1 MYPKPL
7 VSVLMTAYN
16 SEKFIEEAI
25 ESVLASNYSNFELL
39 IVDDYSIDN
48 TLSIASKYALKDD
61 RIRIYTNDKNLGD
74 YPNRNKAAS
83 YAKGKYI
90 KYLDSDDIM
99 YPHCLDV
106 MVRSMEMFPD
116 AGIGLSSMPD
126 PNKPYPVLLN
136 PREAYLENFNGYG
149 HFLRAPGSGIIN
161 LEAFNKVG
169 GFSGERMIGD
179 ADLWYKMAMYYPIVK
194 MSTFLYW
201 DRQHESQERQSSY
214 AKQYPK
220 LQKMILERYFNHADC
235 PLSEKE
241 KKEILRNKRKQKIK
255 GFILSKLKKIV

>member
-1 MYPKPL
+1 MNPRPL

-16 SEKFIEEAI
+16 SEKYIEEAI
-25 ESVLASNYSNFELL
+25 SSVLASTYSNFEL
-39 IVDDYSIDN
+39 IVVDDCSNDK
-48 TLSIASKYALKDD
+48 TLTIARKFALNDERVKVH
-61 RIRIYTNDKNLGD
+61 TNEKNLGD

-83 YAKGKYI
+83 FAKGKYI

-99 YPHCLDV
+99 YPHCIDV
-106 MVRSMEMFPD
+106 MVRAIEMFPE
-116 AGIGLSSMPD
+116 AGFGLSSMPD
-126 PNKPYPVLLN
+126 PDKPYPVLLN
-136 PREAYLENFNGYG
+136 AREAYLENFNGYG
-149 HFLRAPGSGIIN
+149 HFLRAPGSGIIK

-179 ADLWYKMAMYYPIVK
+179 ADLWYKMALYYPLVK

-201 DRQHESQERQSSY
+201 DRQHENQERQSSY

-220 LQKMILERYFNHADC
+220 LQKMIIDRYFNHPDC

-241 KKEILRNKRKQKIK
+241 KKEILLNKRKQKIK
-255 GFILSKLKKIV
+255 GFILNKLKKII

>member
-7 VSVLMTAYN
+7 VSVLMTAFN
-16 SEKFIEEAI
+16 SEKYIEEAI
-25 ESVLASNYSNFELL
+25 ESVLASNYSNFEL
-39 IVDDYSIDN
+39 IVVDDFSKDN
-48 TLSIASKYALKDD
+48 TSAIARTCAMKDE
-61 RIRIYTNDKNLGD
+61 RVKLFYNEKNLGD

-83 YAKGKYI
+83 LAKGKYI

-106 MVRSMEMFPD
+106 MVRSMEMFPE
-116 AGIGLSSMPD
+116 AGFGLSSMPD
-126 PNKPYPVLLN
+126 PCKPYPVLLN
-136 PREAYLENFNGYG
+136 AREAYLENFNGYG
-149 HFLRAPGSGIIN
+149 HFLRAPGSGILK

-179 ADLWYKMAMYYPIVK
+179 ADLWYKMAMYYPLVK

-201 DRQHESQERQSSY
+201 DRQHENQERQSSY

-220 LQKMILERYFNHADC
+220 LQKMVLDRYFNHPDC
-235 PLSEKE
+235 PLTAKE
-241 KKEILRNKRKQKIK
+241 KIEILKNKRKQKIK
-255 GFILSKLKKIV
+255 GFILSKLKKII

>member
-39 IVDDYSIDN
+39 IVDDYSMDN
-48 TLSIASKYALKDD
+48 TLSIARKYALKDD

-74 YPNRNKAAS
+74 YHNRNKAAS

-214 AKQYPK
+214 ARQYPK